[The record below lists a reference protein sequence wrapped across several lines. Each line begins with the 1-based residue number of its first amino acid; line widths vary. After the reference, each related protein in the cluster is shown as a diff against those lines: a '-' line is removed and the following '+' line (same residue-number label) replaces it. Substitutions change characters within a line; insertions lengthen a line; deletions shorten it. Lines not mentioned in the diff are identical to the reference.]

1 MGRSHRGGI
10 KLKTKIISIL
20 RKNPGHFVSGQEICD
35 SLNVSRTAIWK
46 HINQLREEGYV
57 IESVPKKGYRMTT
70 SPDRI
75 TEHEVAPWLKTE
87 TLGRVLIHHKT
98 VDSTNIVAKALA
110 RDGYP
115 EGTLVTAEH
124 QTAGR
129 GRSGRSWTSQ
139 EGGAIQMSLVLRP
152 QAPPAKAPSITQI
165 GAASVALV
173 LEALGL
179 SPRIKWPNDVLLSG
193 KKVCGILTEMS
204 CELDHIHF
212 IVVGMGVNVGW
223 SSVPEEI
230 SQVATSLIDE
240 GVKSPDRARLTAE
253 IMNSFEPLYL
263 SFLAGDSSPY
273 LEVCRRLSWLKGKE
287 ISFSQNGETVK
298 GVAGDIDDQGR
309 LEIYYRDGS
318 RDHLLSGEVHIGTSA
333 NII

>member
-1 MGRSHRGGI
+1 MKS
-10 KLKTKIISIL
+10 KIISIL
-20 RKNPGHFVSGQEICD
+20 RKTPGQFVSGQAICD

-57 IESVPKKGYRMTT
+57 IESIPKRGYRMTV

-75 TEHEVAPWLKTE
+75 TEHEVVPWLKTM
-87 TLGRVLIHHKT
+87 TLGRSLVHHQK

-110 RDGYP
+110 RDGCP

-129 GRSGRSWTSQ
+129 GRSGRSWTSL

-152 QAPPAKAPSITQI
+152 QSPPAKAPSITQI
-165 GAASVALV
+165 GAAAVALV
-173 LEALGL
+173 LESLGL
-179 SPRIKWPNDVLLSG
+179 SPRVKWPNDVLLSG

-223 SSVPEEI
+223 SSVPKEI
-230 SQVATSLIDE
+230 SQVATSLVDE
-240 GVKSPDRARLTAE
+240 GVSNPNRARLTAE
-253 IMNSFEPLYL
+253 IMNNFEPLYL
-263 SFLAGDSSPY
+263 SFLAGDSFPY
-273 LEVCRRLSWLKGKE
+273 LEVCRRLSWLRGRE
-287 ISFSQNGETVK
+287 ISFRQDGEAVR

-309 LEIYYRDGS
+309 LEICYQDG
-318 RDHLLSGEVHIGTSA
+318 RKDYLLSGEIHIGTSPTP
-333 NII
+333 I